1 MSYEPVDTDSLAKYK
16 GLKLNLVDGIMTVT
30 ISNPRKKN
38 AVTGEMS
45 AELTTIWED
54 LSVHPDVKVII
65 VTGEGNDFCS
75 GVDLSTQNQRFAG
88 ARASSQVNT
97 TTRSARKHVMGIL
110 ECEKPTIAKVRGV
123 AYGMGVNM
131 ALACDM
137 VFVAEGSRLCDSH
150 VKMGMVAGDGGVL
163 LWPLAVGIHRAKEY
177 LMMGEPVP
185 GDVAERIGLVN
196 RCLPDDQLDAHVQSV
211 AEKLRDLPPHA
222 VNYTK
227 MSINLAMKQ
236 MTATAFEASL
246 AYEIYTMGMEDF
258 KEASNA
264 FMEKRK
270 GVFRG
275 V

>member
-1 MSYEPVDTDSLAKYK
+1 MSYEPIEADSLAKYK
-16 GLKLNLVDGIMTVT
+16 ALKLDLADGIMTVT
-30 ISNPRKKN
+30 LSNPRKKN
-38 AVTGEMS
+38 AVTGDMS
-45 AELTTIWED
+45 GELTTVWED
-54 LSVHPDVKVII
+54 LSVHPDVKVIV
-65 VTGEGNDFCS
+65 VTGDGNDFCS

-88 ARASSQVNT
+88 ARPSSQVNSV
-97 TTRSARKHVMGIL
+97 TRSARKHVMGIL
-110 ECEKPTIAKVRGV
+110 DCEKPTIAKVRGV

-150 VKMGMVAGDGGVL
+150 VKMGMAAGDGGVL

-177 LMMGEPVP
+177 LMTGEPVP

-196 RCLPDDQLDAHVQSV
+196 RCLPDDELDAHVQSV

-227 MSINLAMKQ
+227 MSLNFALKQ
-236 MTATAFEASL
+236 MTAAAFETSL

-270 GVFRG
+270 GAFRG